1 MNVKILI
8 SDREYSSYK
17 CININTEEVEV
28 IPSIDIF
35 ERKLFNNDIMEFK
48 DGKVELIQ
56 SQIRKA
62 SKIAGVL
69 VLENNKSYGRHSNG
83 KLMYKVIP
91 DDTHLPQ
98 FLVPYELKIGFSKK
112 FINKYITFCFREWDG
127 KHPIGSIVDTLGD
140 VNNLDV
146 FFEYQLYC
154 KSLHVS
160 LSNFNNETKKMLT
173 KKTKEEYIDCIIN
186 NNDYEIEDRTNTYI
200 FTIDSS
206 TSTDLD
212 DGFSIE
218 KVDKGWKISI
228 YISNV
233 FLWLE
238 TLHLWDSFAERVS
251 TIYLPDRKRPMLP
264 TILSDTLCSLQE
276 KQVRFAMCLDTF
288 INNDGEF
295 IDVDSYEI
303 KNCMIKVSKNHSHG
317 SKELEKDKKYKEMFR
332 LTNTLDRNVTTS
344 HDLVSYWMVIL
355 NMYVASIMNERK
367 VGIFRTAFIKNKELL
382 KDIPKDLSEDSF
394 TAIKLWNNSVGKY
407 VLYEDGLSLEHELIR
422 TKVFHVNNINSYL
435 HITSPIRRLVDLLNQ
450 IYLFDEFQIVKNV
463 SSNAKIFLNKWKSQ
477 LEYINVSMRCIRRV
491 QVDCNILSRF
501 YNETELL
508 ANTYKGVVF
517 DKLLKTDGMYSY
529 MVYLQE
535 FKILSRI
542 TTADNLQNYSKHI
555 FKIFLFEDEDKVKR
569 KIRLQL
575 TI

>member
-1 MNVKILI
+1 
-8 SDREYSSYK
+8 
-17 CININTEEVEV
+17 
-28 IPSIDIF
+28 
-35 ERKLFNNDIMEFK
+35 
-48 DGKVELIQ
+48 
-56 SQIRKA
+56 
-62 SKIAGVL
+62 
-69 VLENNKSYGRHSNG
+69 
-83 KLMYKVIP
+83 
-91 DDTHLPQ
+91 
-98 FLVPYELKIGFSKK
+98 
-112 FINKYITFCFREWDG
+112 
-127 KHPIGSIVDTLGD
+127 
-140 VNNLDV
+140 
-146 FFEYQLYC
+146 
-154 KSLHVS
+154 
-160 LSNFNNETKKMLT
+160 
-173 KKTKEEYIDCIIN
+173 
-186 NNDYEIEDRTNTYI
+186 
-200 FTIDSS
+200 
-206 TSTDLD
+206 
-212 DGFSIE
+212 
-218 KVDKGWKISI
+218 
-228 YISNV
+228 
-233 FLWLE
+233 
-238 TLHLWDSFAERVS
+238 
-251 TIYLPDRKRPMLP
+251 
-264 TILSDTLCSLQE
+264 
-276 KQVRFAMCLDTF
+276 
-288 INNDGEF
+288 
-295 IDVDSYEI
+295 
-303 KNCMIKVSKNHSHG
+303 
-317 SKELEKDKKYKEMFR
+317 
-332 LTNTLDRNVTTS
+332 
-344 HDLVSYWMVIL
+344 
-355 NMYVASIMNERK
+355 MNERK

-508 ANTYKGVVF
+508 ANSYQGVVF

-542 TTADNLQNYSKHI
+542 TAADNLQNYSKHI